1 MLSHL
6 RPAIVLF
13 LLFSVLTGLVYPLAI
28 TGIAGTVFPAQA
40 GGSLIVRDGKV
51 IGSKLIGQNFTE
63 ATYFHGRPSATSDT
77 DPNDPTKT
85 VSSPYNAAASTG
97 ANKGPTSKDLIER
110 VQGDIDALKDEA
122 KGRAIPIDA
131 VTTSASGLD
140 PHITPAY
147 AEFQVARVAAA
158 RKLDEAQVRALVARH
173 TEGRDL
179 GVLGEPRVNVL
190 QLNLALDQLAAP
202 PVRR

>member
-1 MLSHL
+1 MLSHI

-13 LLFSVLTGLVYPLAI
+13 LLLSVLTGLVYPLAI
-28 TGIAGTVFPAQA
+28 TGIAGAIFPSQA
-40 GGSLIVRDGKV
+40 SGGLIVRDGKV
-51 IGSKLIGQNFTE
+51 IGSSLIGQNFTD
-63 ATYFHGRPSATSDT
+63 AKYFHGRPSATSDT
-77 DPNDPTKT
+77 DPSDPTKT
-85 VSSPYNAAASTG
+85 VASPYNAAASTG

-110 VQGDIDALKDEA
+110 VRNDIDALTDEA
-122 KGRAIPIDA
+122 RGRAIPIDA
-131 VTTSASGLD
+131 VTASASGLD

-158 RKLDEAQVRALVARH
+158 RKLDAAQVRALVARH

-190 QLNLALDQLAAP
+190 QLNLALDQLAAG
-202 PVRR
+202 PVRQ

>member
-1 MLSHL
+1 MLSHI
-6 RPAIVLF
+6 RPALVLLVLF
-13 LLFSVLTGLVYPLAI
+13 SALTGLAYPLAI
-28 TGIAGTVFPAQA
+28 TGIAGAVFPAQA
-40 GGSLIVRDGKV
+40 SGSLIVRDGKV
-51 IGSKLIGQNFTE
+51 IGSSLIGQNFTE
-63 ATYFHGRPSATSDT
+63 AKYFHGRPSATSDT

-85 VSSPYNAAASTG
+85 VSAPYNAAASSG
-97 ANKGPTSKDLIER
+97 SNKGPTSKDLIER
-110 VQGDIDALKDEA
+110 VQGDIAALKDEA

-147 AEFQVARVAAA
+147 AEFQIARVAAA
-158 RKLDEAQVRALVARH
+158 RKLDEAQVRALVARL

-190 QLNLALDQLAAP
+190 RLNLALDQLAAT
-202 PVRR
+202 PVRQ